1 MPAYY
6 TYDPAIVPPRA
17 DDEDGRVLGTAVAGR
32 AHILATYNFADLQ
45 TPNTDV
51 LEPGQ
56 LQIYRTAHH
65 SFLIADTSRA
75 ADMLR
80 TGRFPSTA
88 GC

>member
-1 MPAYY
+1 MPAYN
-6 TYDPAIVPPRA
+6 TYFPAIVPPRS

-32 AHILATYNFADLQ
+32 ARILATYSFADFQ

-51 LEPGQ
+51 LQPGQ
-56 LQIYRTAHH
+56 LQIYRTAQD